1 MKAFLETREEKF
13 LAQKSRG
20 FSFPLHLHPQLEL
33 LLVRSGELTIYVR
46 DRAET
51 LTAGSLAVIFP
62 NQIHSYSETDFPESH
77 ITMVISDLA
86 YTGGYIDKLMN
97 HHPEDPFISV
107 KQLHPNIFYAM
118 EEMAKEYQA
127 DRNSAVYAPLIQ
139 LVIARVLPDLVL
151 KRNRSS
157 DYQELTW
164 KIVHYVNEHF
174 YEPLTLESVAREIGV
189 NKYHLS
195 RVFSEKIGQ
204 NFRSYLSG
212 IRLSYACS
220 MLSETNRSV
229 SDIAEESGFES
240 QRTFFRVFQ
249 SKYGTTPL
257 KYRVAIQKVKSGT

>member
-1 MKAFLETREEKF
+1 LKAFLETREEKF
-13 LAQKSRG
+13 LAQQSRG
-20 FSFPLHLHPQLEL
+20 FSFALHLHPQLEL
-33 LLVRSGELTIYVR
+33 LLVRSGELTVYIR
-46 DRAET
+46 NQAKT

-62 NQIHSYSETDFPESH
+62 NQIHSYDAADLSESH

-86 YTGGYIDKLMN
+86 YTGGYIDTLMN
-97 HHPEDPFISV
+97 HHPVNPFICA
-107 KQLHPNIFYAM
+107 KQLHPNIHYAI
-118 EEMAKEYQA
+118 EEMAKEHKTA
-127 DRNSAVYAPLIQ
+127 RDSSVYAPLIQ
-139 LVIARVLPDLVL
+139 LVFARVLPELTL
-151 KRNRSS
+151 RRNRSS

-174 YEPLTLESVAREIGV
+174 SQPLTLETLAREIGV

-195 RVFSEKIGQ
+195 HLFSEKIGQ

-249 SKYGTTPL
+249 KKYGTTPL
-257 KYRVAIQKVKSGT
+257 KYRRSKQQELR